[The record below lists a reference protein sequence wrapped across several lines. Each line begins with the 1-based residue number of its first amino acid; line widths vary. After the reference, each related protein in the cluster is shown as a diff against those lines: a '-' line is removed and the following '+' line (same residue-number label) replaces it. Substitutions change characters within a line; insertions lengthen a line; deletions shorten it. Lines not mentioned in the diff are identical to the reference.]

1 MLDKDLRHIQVKLKK
16 ATGASKVSPP
26 RSSPPP
32 KATGLRKSITIKPS
46 PREAPNPTFLTN
58 ANNESENNY
67 MQAIGKPRLNGLD
80 HNRDSSA
87 SPKVVKRY
95 KNKTQEKNDNKL
107 SSNGLNINRVNPKAL
122 KEQEANK
129 NLQLLKE

>member
-1 MLDKDLRHIQVKLKK
+1 MLDKDLRHIQVKLKN
-16 ATGASKVSPP
+16 ATGASKASPP

-32 KATGLRKSITIKPS
+32 KAIGLRKSITIKPS
-46 PREAPNPTFLTN
+46 PRESPKPTFLTN
-58 ANNESENNY
+58 ANIESENSY

-80 HNRDSSA
+80 RNQDSSA

-129 NLQLLKE
+129 NLQMLKE